1 MKKQWNRIVAV
12 ALIASAA
19 PASAIPVQFDFAGT
33 VTGVIDYDWATG
45 DQVFGQGP
53 LGSSFSARFLFDT
66 DLFGPAVPEEAEFS
80 ERLTYAAQ
88 LPGAISANLVIGGV
102 NFDIFAHES
111 DSASLNFNDS
121 LGVFPCGDGCQALS
135 PDAWGL
141 TFESQTV
148 TDIGRTSLRTGYF
161 TFAAD
166 FIDINRPEL
175 SMGWLDFDEGIEVAD
190 IATLPFPTTPATLN
204 LVDWTFDCTERC
216 VRAGFHMTV
225 LEMTSVT
232 RTVGSVPEPG
242 PLGLLVVGA
251 AGAMLASRRRRAV
264 RA

>member
-19 PASAIPVQFDFAGT
+19 PASAVPVQFDFAGT
-33 VTGVIDYDWATG
+33 VTGVIDYDLVTG
-45 DQVFGQGP
+45 DQVYGQGP
-53 LGSSFSARFLFDT
+53 LASPFSARFVFDT

-88 LPGAISANLVIGGV
+88 LPGALSASLVIGGV
-102 NFDIFAHES
+102 NVDIFAHES

-121 LGVFPCGDGCQALS
+121 LGVFSCGDGCQAFS

-148 TDIGRTSLRTGYF
+148 TDIGRTALRTGYF

-166 FIDINRPEL
+166 FVDINQPEL
-175 SMGWLDFDEGIEVAD
+175 SMGWLDFDEGVEPAD
-190 IATLPFPTTPATLN
+190 IATLPFPTTPTTLN
-204 LVDWTFDCTERC
+204 LVDWNFDCTERC
-216 VRAGFHMTV
+216 VRTGLHMTI

-242 PLGLLVVGA
+242 ALGLMALGA
-251 AGAMLASRRRRAV
+251 AGAMLASRRRRV
-264 RA
+264 IRA